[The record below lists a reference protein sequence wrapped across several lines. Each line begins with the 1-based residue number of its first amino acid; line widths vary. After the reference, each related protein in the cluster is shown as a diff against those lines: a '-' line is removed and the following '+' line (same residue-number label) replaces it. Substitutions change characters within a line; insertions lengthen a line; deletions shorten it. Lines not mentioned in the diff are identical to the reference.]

1 MLPHHDYLR
10 RQQLA
15 GRSVR
20 VQINETD
27 VELDPAGYPG
37 PVRLTHGLAGVY
49 RDPVDDSLVP
59 SLWMAK
65 LTAQV
70 RHLQAGQRLLIDRG
84 ALTVLD
90 GLRAHPN
97 VDPARHPID
106 GGNQEL
112 EWLLREIDRRFGLR
126 PVYRDP
132 DGLIVAELSP
142 RAA

>member
-1 MLPHHDYLR
+1 MERICLKALDGDPRR
-10 RQQLA
+10 RQL
-15 GRSVR
+15 SVEILMR
-20 VQINETD
+20 GNRTNAMFI
-27 VELDPAGYPG
+27 A
-37 PVRLTHGLAGVY
+37 
-49 RDPVDDSLVP
+49 DPVDDSLVP

-112 EWLLREIDRRFGLR
+112 EWLLREIDRRFRLR

-142 RAA
+142 RAG